1 MNKQISKNIKRDR
14 RKARVRAKVSGTAEK
29 PRLSVFKS
37 NKGMYAQ
44 LIDDVRGITLAS
56 AHSREVKGAAG
67 KADTSM
73 EVGKLLA
80 KKAQDKK
87 IETIVFD
94 KGSYKYHGR
103 VKSLADGARE
113 GGLKF

>member
-1 MNKQISKNIKRDR
+1 MNKQISKNNKRDR
-14 RKARVRAKVSGTAEK
+14 RKARVRAKISGTAEK

-67 KADTSM
+67 KADISM

-87 IETIVFD
+87 IETVVFD

-103 VKSLADGARE
+103 VRSLADGARE